1 MKPLPFFLLSAFV
14 GIVTFSSIL
23 GDRTKINVLSIPE
36 SQEQDNRV
44 EATLRVADKTY
55 LVSLPQD
62 SSVHDLMVKAQE
74 TSDFQFKGREFPGL
88 GFFVQ
93 ELNGVA
99 ENPRQGTFWIYY
111 INGEKAKVGIS
122 AYTVKADDIISWKYE
137 DEE

>member
-1 MKPLPFFLLSAFV
+1 MKPLPLFLFSALI
-14 GIVTFSSIL
+14 GLTFLGVVS
-23 GDRTKINVLSIPE
+23 GDRTNTDVLSLQE
-36 SQEQDNRV
+36 SQKQENFI
-44 EATLRVADKTY
+44 EATLTVEGKIYT
-55 LVSLPQD
+55 VSLPEA
-62 SSVHDLMVKAQE
+62 SSVYELMARAQE

-122 AYTVKADDIISWKYE
+122 AYAVKADDIISWEYE
-137 DEE
+137 HEE

>member
-1 MKPLPFFLLSAFV
+1 
-14 GIVTFSSIL
+14 
-23 GDRTKINVLSIPE
+23 
-36 SQEQDNRV
+36 
-44 EATLRVADKTY
+44 
-55 LVSLPQD
+55 
-62 SSVHDLMVKAQE
+62 MVKAQE

-93 ELNGVA
+93 ELNGLA

-137 DEE
+137 HEE